1 MKSGA
6 VHGIILTTPILYLT
20 GCPHRLAAK
29 GRQPPGT
36 GNYTI
41 HAPRS
46 WYNNRKALIIPAL
59 CPHAAG
65 AAGRAIIPFT
75 LCVHG
80 IITPRRRGG
89 TRRSG
94 VATLENQ
101 RFSPCEHFTTK
112 RRRCGTARGKGRLQ
126 TLRVCFCGIITAKR
140 RNENFTV
147 SMPCRRRKGALFHW
161 RRKPAHI
168 VLSGSL

>member
-1 MKSGA
+1 M
-6 VHGIILTTPILYLT
+6 
-20 GCPHRLAAK
+20 
-29 GRQPPGT
+29 

-46 WYNNRKALIIPAL
+46 WYNNRKAVIILTL

-65 AAGRAIIPFT
+65 AAGWAIIPFV
-75 LCVHG
+75 LCTH
-80 IITPRRRGG
+80 
-89 TRRSG
+89 
-94 VATLENQ
+94 
-101 RFSPCEHFTTK
+101 
-112 RRRCGTARGKGRLQ
+112 
-126 TLRVCFCGIITAKR
+126 GIITAKR